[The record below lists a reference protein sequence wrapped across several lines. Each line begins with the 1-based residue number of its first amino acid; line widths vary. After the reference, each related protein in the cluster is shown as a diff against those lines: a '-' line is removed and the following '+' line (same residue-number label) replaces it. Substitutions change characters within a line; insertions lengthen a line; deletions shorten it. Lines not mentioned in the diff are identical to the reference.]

1 MFLKVNKTFS
11 ENKLRRNE
19 AEKEYAE
26 EGNSISKQHN
36 E

>member
-1 MFLKVNKTFS
+1 MFLKANKKFS

-19 AEKEYAE
+19 AEKEHAE
-26 EGNSISKQHN
+26 EGNSIDKQYN